1 MKFLRSFPNM
11 MCAVPAR
18 KLRPSKTA
26 TENGMPEAIKDLVTS
41 YLAGHGSYAEIL
53 DSLSEIVGLAE
64 ARDIMRRVTEA
75 AYDLR
80 LQSVHG

>member
-1 MKFLRSFPNM
+1 
-11 MCAVPAR
+11 
-18 KLRPSKTA
+18 
-26 TENGMPEAIKDLVTS
+26 MPEAIKDLVTS

-64 ARDIMRRVTEA
+64 ARDILRRVTEA